1 MSRIRKETLKLKFLL
16 YLGGERD
23 GSSARHPEREDPEVL
38 LQGGGH
44 GGRLRPEQPV
54 RQVQGPEEAGGGG
67 HQEGQGRGGGDQE
80 DQLSGLRI
88 DLVKTSSV
96 RIRALGRDLCKTEP
110 YPIIFSS
117 FIFCFLI
124 ILSCSSSSLSF
135 IFKPWLCRLA
145 RILGGQ

>member
-23 GSSARHPEREDPEVL
+23 GSSARHPEREDPKVL

-54 RQVQGPEEAGGGG
+54 RQVQGSEEAGGGG
-67 HQEGQGRGGGDQE
+67 HQEGQGRRGGDQE
-80 DQLSGLRI
+80 DQLRGLLI

-96 RIRALGRDLCKTEP
+96 RIRALGRDLGKTEP
-110 YPIIFSS
+110 FRYF
-117 FIFCFLI
+117 F
-124 ILSCSSSSLSF
+124 LSF
-135 IFKPWLCRLA
+135 FGFLK
-145 RILGGQ
+145 ILIWS